1 MTAEI
6 ISFADRRAAAEGFN
20 MNPTP
25 DDFIDQ
31 EIAFLHMLRTEL
43 RELGPRDAAQL
54 GGVEKAHIIDL
65 QRAMTAGGFTLTAPK
80 NPSVLAAE
88 VTGLYRHAIGHIV
101 YLAAAAQ
108 AESTPPGA
116 A

>member
-1 MTAEI
+1 LTAEI
-6 ISFADRRAAAEGFN
+6 ISFADRRSAAEGSN

-31 EIAFLHMLRTEL
+31 EIAFLQMLRTEL
-43 RELGPRDAAQL
+43 RELAPRTAAQL
-54 GGVEKAHIIDL
+54 SAVEKAHIADL
-65 QRAMTAGGFTLTAPK
+65 QRAMTARGFTLTAPK

-108 AESTPPGA
+108 AEAPAPGA